1 MVKDG
6 TNHEVTLST
15 QLITTTS
22 SSSLTTSQV
31 QNTGELDAQVS
42 PKSLENDSIL
52 GQTKTT
58 EPAAQTEQEIPDQLA
73 LEFLDLRKF
82 GF

>member
-1 MVKDG
+1 M
-6 TNHEVTLST
+6 
-15 QLITTTS
+15 
-22 SSSLTTSQV
+22 

-42 PKSLENDSIL
+42 PKSLENDSTVA
-52 GQTKTT
+52 QTKTT
-58 EPAAQTEQEIPDQLA
+58 EPAAQMEQEIPDQLA